1 MKSQS
6 DLIGNHPSAPNK
18 FGEWL
23 SFEDF
28 PVTSKKRHRALTPLT
43 ESDDASL
50 IDWLANKIIRHHYD
64 DYRLNRLKA
73 KFGSLGYTAYAEQNR
88 KLPTADRPK
97 KGNATEIL
105 LSEYIESSVGQSMVK
120 AFKLKYNPNVDQAI
134 KGDDTLLIDIS
145 NEAKPKVYLGEAKF
159 RKTPTKKVVT
169 EILQALCKEKKPL
182 SLTYIVDMLARNPS
196 DISLADKI
204 DDLII
209 DDIKGNGGLIY
220 TGMLLSNT
228 KTKDVVEQHLDSDN
242 PTFVMISIGIENPEN
257 LINAT
262 FTRAEYLL
270 ANNVP
275 SL

>member
-6 DLIGNHPSAPNK
+6 DLIGKHPISPNI

-23 SFEDF
+23 LAEDF
-28 PVTSKKRHRALTPLT
+28 PVIDKKRHRALTPLDN
-43 ESDDASL
+43 SDDTTL
-50 IDWLANKIIRHHYD
+50 IEWLADKIIRHHYD
-64 DYRLNRLKA
+64 DYRLKRLKE
-73 KFGSLGYTAYAEQNR
+73 KFGSLGYTKYAIQNR
-88 KLPTADRPK
+88 KLPVSDRTK

-105 LSEYIESSVGQSMVK
+105 LSEYVESCIGHVMVK

-159 RKTPTKKVVT
+159 RKTPSKTVVT
-169 EILQALCKEKKPL
+169 DILQALGKDKKPI
-182 SLTYIVDMLARNPS
+182 SLTYIVEMLAKNPA
-196 DISLADKI
+196 DIPLADKI

-209 DDIKGNGGLIY
+209 EDIKGNGGLIY

-257 LINAT
+257 LIDAAYKK
-262 FTRAEYLL
+262 AEYLL
-270 ANNVP
+270 ANNVH